1 MKKTIPSNPSSN
13 ESTFKINDVFL
24 QESGAL
30 LAAFCASA
38 IDGILILNEQ
48 QQIVSFNP
56 AAEKIFLCSAADAF
70 GKSIDFFIPETF
82 RNAHREQVRMFAE
95 TNVAQRKSGL
105 TKVVGLRT
113 NGQVFPLEL
122 TISQFVN
129 GDQKFFAAIL
139 RDDSAREQ
147 TEKALRESEVR
158 YRTLAEA
165 ANDMIWIVNANGE
178 IEYVNIYAAGQLGKT
193 PQELIGKMYQD
204 LFPARVARREWKNL
218 EKVMQNGE
226 PAYVEWFNVSFGQ
239 ATWLGTSLAP
249 LRNDSGEIYA
259 VLGVGR
265 DITARKEAEQAL
277 QRHDAILDA
286 VSSAAQYFLQT
297 GNLEDNIHEV
307 LAHLGR
313 SALVSRV
320 YIYENHQT
328 ESGVIL
334 ANQRFEWVAPGIKSQ
349 LENPDLKN
357 IPISEMGGGRWMH
370 TLSQGHALH
379 GYVDGL
385 DESGRMLVAPQ
396 GILSVIV
403 VPIFSGTAFW
413 GFIGFDE
420 SKTRREW
427 SGMEIQ
433 ALKTA
438 AGILGAA
445 LQRERAEAILRA
457 SEAEYRSLFEQALEG
472 IYRTS
477 ANGHVLAAN
486 PTLIKMLGFNS
497 REDLL
502 SLDFTKYLYARPEN
516 RNVVRQDQVEVDELR
531 NIELYLERNDGQLII
546 VLNNS
551 RRVRDA
557 NGDVI
562 YYEGTMVDITER
574 KQAVE
579 EINRRV
585 NELEALYESGLALG
599 QTLDPQT
606 IGKKVIDV
614 LAERLNWDHAA
625 VRMRQDGGDA
635 VELVAFSG
643 GQVYIPDQERNEAQA
658 RAKITHISQGLVGWV
673 LQNGQALRISN
684 LEEDERYVRTFPGM
698 ASGLYVPLK
707 VDGFTIGCISVESPE
722 PEAFSESDERLV
734 STLST
739 QAAIAIENA
748 RLFKQ
753 TQRRLE
759 QLSVLHQIDVV
770 ISSSADFLMTLNF
783 VLDHVLLQLK
793 VDAAQVLLL
802 DPKSMTLAFADGAGF
817 KPNKQPEFPCSV
829 ENSRAAQAILERR
842 PLFIPNLAAHEK
854 GGPEMGFLPAKDYRM
869 YGCVPLIARGEI
881 KGVLEVFSRQQVTLS
896 DEWMEFFQVLASQT
910 AIAIDN
916 SLMFEDLQRTNLELS
931 LAYEAT
937 IEGWSRALDLRDKE
951 TEGHTQRVTTL
962 TVRLA
967 TRLGLSEA
975 EIVHLRRG
983 GLLHDIGK
991 MGVTDSIL
999 NKPGP
1004 LTDEEFKIMRQHPSF
1019 AYDMLVPISYLRP
1032 ALDIPYS
1039 HHEKWDGSGYPLGL
1053 KGEEIPLVARIFS
1066 IADVFDA
1073 LTSNRPYRQAW
1084 SVKKTLDFL
1093 QTQSGRHFDPKIVD
1107 AFLAMII
1114 EEGN

>member
-1 MKKTIPSNPSSN
+1 MKKTASPSPSSGKGTHKLDDLF
-13 ESTFKINDVFL
+13 SQD
-24 QESGAL
+24 SGAL

-38 IDGILILNEQ
+38 MDGILILDEQ
-48 QQIVSFNP
+48 QKIVSFNP
-56 AAEKIFLCSAADAF
+56 AAEQIFLCLAADAL
-70 GKSIDFFIPETF
+70 GKSIDFLIPETF
-82 RNAHREQVRMFAE
+82 RKSHREHIRIFAE
-95 TNVAQRKSGL
+95 TNSARHKYGL
-105 TKVVGLRT
+105 TKVIGLRA
-113 NGQVFPLEL
+113 NGEEFPLEI
-122 TISQFVN
+122 TISQFTN
-129 GDQKFFAAIL
+129 GGSVFFAAIL

-147 TEKALRESEVR
+147 TEKALRESEMR

-165 ANDMIWIVNANGE
+165 ANDMIWIVNTKGR
-178 IEYVNIYAAGQLGKT
+178 IEYVNAYAAEQLGKI
-193 PQELIGKMYQD
+193 PQELMGRMHHD
-204 LFPARVARREWKNL
+204 LFPPRIARREWKNL
-218 EKVMQNGE
+218 ERVMKTGE
-226 PAYVEWFNVSFGQ
+226 PAYVEWFNIFFGHG
-239 ATWLGTSLAP
+239 TWLGTSLAP

-277 QRHDAILDA
+277 QRHDAILEA
-286 VSSAAQYFLQT
+286 VSSAAEHFLQT
-297 GNLEDNIHEV
+297 GNLQDHIHQV

-313 SALVSRV
+313 AAQVSRV

-328 ESGVIL
+328 ESGVVL
-334 ANQRFEWVAPGIKSQ
+334 SNQRFEWVAPGIKSQ
-349 LENPDLKN
+349 LENPDLKS
-357 IPISEMGGGRWMH
+357 IPISEMGGGRWMR

-379 GYVDGL
+379 GYVDSL
-385 DESGRMLVAPQ
+385 DESGRVLVAPQ
-396 GILSVIV
+396 GILSVVV
-403 VPIFSGTAFW
+403 VPIFSGKLFW
-413 GFIGFDE
+413 GFMGFDE

-427 SGMEIQ
+427 SAMEIQ

-445 LQRERAEAILRA
+445 LQREHAEDILRA
-457 SEAEYRSLFEQALEG
+457 SEAEYRSLFEHALEG

-477 ANGHVLAAN
+477 ANGQVLAAN
-486 PTLIKMLGFNS
+486 PALVKMLGFKS
-497 REDLL
+497 REDLF

-516 RNVVRQDQVEVDELR
+516 RNAVRQDKVDVDELR
-531 NIELYLERNDGQLII
+531 NIELYLERNDGQLVI

-551 RRVRDA
+551 RRVRDLA
-557 NGDVI
+557 GEVI
-562 YYEGTMVDITER
+562 YYEGTMIDITER

-599 QTLDPQT
+599 QALDPQT

-625 VRMRQDGGDA
+625 VRLRQDGGDG

-643 GQVYIPDQERNEAQA
+643 GQVYIPDQARNEAQA
-658 RAKITHISQGLVGWV
+658 RAKIAHISQGLVGWV
-673 LQNGQALRISN
+673 LQHGQALRVNN

-698 ASGLYVPLK
+698 ASGLYVPMI

-722 PEAFSESDERLV
+722 PDAFSESDERLV
-734 STLST
+734 STVST
-739 QAAIAIENA
+739 QAAVAIENA

-759 QLSVLHQIDVV
+759 QVSVLHQIDVV
-770 ISSSADFLMTLNF
+770 ISSSADFQTTLRF
-783 VLDHVLLQLK
+783 VLEHVLIQLK

-802 DPKSMTLAFADGAGF
+802 DPASMTLAFADGAGF
-817 KPNKQPEFPCSV
+817 SPKRQPEFSCTV
-829 ENSRAAQAILERR
+829 EHSRAAQAILERR

-854 GGPEMGFLPAKDYRM
+854 GGPEMGFLPGKDYRM
-869 YGCVPLIARGEI
+869 YGCVPLIARGDI
-881 KGVLEVFSRQQVTLS
+881 KGVLEVFSREQVSLS

-916 SLMFEDLQRTNLELS
+916 SLMFEDLQRSNLELS

-962 TVRLA
+962 SVRLA

-975 EIVHLRRG
+975 DIVHLRRG

-1004 LTDEEFKIMRQHPSF
+1004 LTDEEFEIMRQHPSY

-1053 KGEEIPLVARIFS
+1053 KGEEIPLVARIFALS
-1066 IADVFDA
+1066 DVFDA
-1073 LTSNRPYRQAW
+1073 LTSDRPYRKAW
-1084 SVKKTLDFL
+1084 SVKKTLDYL
-1093 QTQSGRHFDPKIVD
+1093 QGQSGRHFDPKIVD

-1114 EEGN
+1114 EEES